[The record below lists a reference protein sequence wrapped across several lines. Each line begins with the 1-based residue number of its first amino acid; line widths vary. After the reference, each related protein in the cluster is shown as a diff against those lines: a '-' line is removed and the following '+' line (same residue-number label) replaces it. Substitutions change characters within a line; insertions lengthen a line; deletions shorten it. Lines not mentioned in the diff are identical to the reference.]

1 MKINLILL
9 AAGDSRRFGSNKLL
23 HEFRGK
29 PMYRH
34 VVDEIAKMRRDVFEK
49 KIVVSQYDE
58 ILDDLTEEGYL
69 VVRNAESKLG
79 ISHSIQLG
87 IEAAEGE
94 AWCFLVG
101 DQPHLR
107 AETIEKFVEAFQK
120 SGKDCACVQCGG
132 KTGNPCIFSER
143 YREALLKLSGDIG
156 GKSIIREHMDTVFF
170 YEVKEARELEDMD
183 VPVKKEETD
192 CII

>member
-1 MKINLILL
+1 
-9 AAGDSRRFGSNKLL
+9 
-23 HEFRGK
+23 
-29 PMYRH
+29 MYRY
-34 VVDEIAKMRRDVFEK
+34 VVDEIAKIRGDVFAK

-58 ILDDLTEEGYL
+58 ILDDLTGEGYL
-69 VVRNAESKLG
+69 AVRNVESKLG
-79 ISHSIQLG
+79 ISHSIRLG

-120 SGKDCACVQCGG
+120 SGKDCACVQCKG
-132 KTGNPCIFSER
+132 KTGNPCIFSEG

-156 GKSIIREHMDTVFF
+156 GKSIIKEHMDETFF
-170 YEVKEARELEDMD
+170 YEVKEARELKDID
-183 VPVKKEETD
+183 VPVEKEETA